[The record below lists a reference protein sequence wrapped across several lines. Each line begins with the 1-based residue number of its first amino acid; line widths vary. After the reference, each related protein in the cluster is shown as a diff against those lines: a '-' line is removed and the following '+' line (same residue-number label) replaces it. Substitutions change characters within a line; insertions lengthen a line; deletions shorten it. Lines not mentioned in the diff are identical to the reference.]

1 MFESHYD
8 HINRSLWRMRDVR
21 LLRRKH
27 SVINRHASVDLRSGV
42 YIVFFFLLESLSN
55 WEKGYTEYPQLNF

>member
-1 MFESHYD
+1 
-8 HINRSLWRMRDVR
+8 MRDVR

-42 YIVFFFLLESLSN
+42 YIVFFFIREFIELREGLYRISTVKFLAPARDGRELQR
-55 WEKGYTEYPQLNF
+55 W